1 MSIIAWIVVGI
12 IAGFIAEKVT
22 GRNHGLLTN
31 LIVGIIG
38 AFVGGFLASLLG
50 FEYAEGFN
58 LASII
63 VATIGAIVFL
73 WILGMIQGRRSSR

>member
-12 IAGFIAEKVT
+12 IAGFIAEKIT
-22 GRNHGLLTN
+22 GRDHGLLTN

-50 FEYAEGFN
+50 FEFREGFN
-58 LASII
+58 IASIV

-73 WILGMIQGRRSSR
+73 WILGLIKGRRTR